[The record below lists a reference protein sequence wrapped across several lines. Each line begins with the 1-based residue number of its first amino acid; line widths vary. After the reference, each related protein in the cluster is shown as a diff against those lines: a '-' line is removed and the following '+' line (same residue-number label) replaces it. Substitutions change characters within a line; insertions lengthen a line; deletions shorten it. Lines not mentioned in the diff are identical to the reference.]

1 MASIDNDIDFNYNN
15 EFVIIYEPFSESL
28 VCELCSA
35 AERNH
40 VMRGGIRCGV
50 FTGESRKSQL
60 TKHLKLK
67 HKIAADKIRAGCK
80 VCGYVSMGKYSLKD
94 VRAHI
99 KKEHEAGQ
107 AEPVRARGAASAA
120 RPNSRRD
127 YNNNINNNNT
137 NAGGSGEV
145 VNSIISS
152 QNDRATAAET
162 VGTNHGAAPSES
174 APNRSRGEDGPE
186 EDSPGP
192 TIVRTRRAARQRLPS
207 MSDTDDDSSNTSVHE
222 QQQLHQ
228 LAPLNT
234 SVSPDVQRHQ
244 HVATRTQTAAATT
257 PDSGSVTPPQTT
269 PLSSRVTN
277 ANTSHSPG
285 SPRRTLRPRAAATQ
299 QPRLQTTSRAR
310 HATSVP
316 AESQGSQRQQLLP
329 RRTLRSSTQESTDGR
344 RSTTS
349 TATQRAAPT
358 TSRQQRSTSPTALA
372 RRSGGTRSNANS
384 SASASTSRKSG
395 SSPPAVRTTRAER
408 LRLEKRAREST
419 TSTRATPPPS
429 RSSTSGQ
436 KRRTQDNAPQRRSSS
451 QQQQAGPSRI
461 RSPAT
466 TYAEAT
472 RGQTLSRASVSGE
485 DIVISRASP
494 TVTAT
499 GSTAA
504 TTSIAATLTTTTTT
518 VSVCSGSI
526 ASAVSSPIIS
536 MACQRPEEVQ
546 VQLPSQTPVLS
557 AVEQTPPISGVTST
571 PAVAEAA
578 TTPASPSP
586 TTPSDEATAE
596 EDWRVVGRS
605 RRRSSAPTPPGAEQ
619 ERRTTAASEITSS
632 PVRTY
637 NLFEQLNNV
646 IADIFRDT
654 PRRSVDIPRAINV
667 PGSRLSAEETGRG
680 DRHRPD
686 LASDVSEVRVVR
698 REQEPPRGNGARGSG
713 RRGGRAVAGRGPTAE
728 QTALIDLACLAND
741 AQQLE
746 QTATLAAE
754 YLSRFT
760 ERRARGP
767 AGGGRRNRRAN
778 GARGRQRSGDDPAAG
793 AGDGAGPVTREG
805 WVAAATRIQRLYRKN
820 RRRAVQEV
828 VNGAPQHC
836 EISVAEVQ
844 KHFEDVHSV
853 REPGGALP
861 PLFNAEPPT
870 AASNAAL
877 VKPFERA
884 EVSLKLKGMNNSS
897 PGPDGV
903 TYCDLKRAD
912 PGCHVLAAL
921 FNACL
926 RTGLVPQ
933 CWKSS
938 STILLHKKGDRAD
951 IGNWRPIAM
960 GDTTAK
966 LFASLIADRLTT
978 WAVVNQRISPSQK
991 GFLPYEGC
999 FEHNFVLGEI
1009 LRDAKTRRKEVVVA
1023 WLDLSNA
1030 FGSVPHA
1037 SIHEALDRH
1046 SVPLPIRNL
1055 VKSSYEG
1062 VSTSV
1067 KTAGAITEPVRILS
1081 GVRQGCPLSPI
1092 VFNLALEPVVRA
1104 VQATGRGYTLS
1115 GQTYN
1120 NLFYAD
1126 DGALVS
1132 DSPDGMRLL
1141 LRSAEDAAA
1150 AVGLRFNPSKSA
1162 TLHLKGAAKARVR
1175 DTRFSIQG
1183 SEMRSMREGE
1193 AYEHL
1198 GVPTGFQVRQTPDSS
1213 IDGLVEDL
1221 RKLDQ
1226 SLLAPWQKLEV
1237 AATFILPRLDFCL
1250 QGSHVEKGPLKEAD
1264 KVVKKLAK
1272 GWMHLPQRAS
1282 AEVVFLPPNMGG
1294 GGILP
1299 LADMAD
1305 LYAIAHAFKLLSSKD
1320 AAVARLAWSSL
1331 ECVAAKRLGR
1341 IAVEQDLADYL
1352 SGVVDGDF
1360 ARPSTGTASLWSH
1373 ARNAARRSSAI
1384 LGLRWVWCAE
1394 RRELGVE
1401 CRGPSGNTITVTPQ
1415 ARSQVVRRLRSALVA
1430 HYRERLLA
1438 KKDQGKVYE
1447 VTSRSRVGNHFLRN
1461 GSFTRFAEWRF
1472 IHRARLD
1479 VLPLNATKR
1488 WQTSGDKRCRK
1499 CGARL
1504 ETLPHVIQHC
1514 RSNFV
1519 AITKRHDGVL
1529 DRLVKALKIPGTVS
1543 VNRTVDGV
1551 DLEWAQLRPDLV
1563 VRDEVRKKIVIVDVA
1578 VPFEN
1583 RGVALEEVRSE
1594 KLAKYRGLAACLER
1608 QGYDVKLMPFLV
1620 GALGGWDAGNERV
1633 IRLLGINRRY
1643 AVMMRRLMIS
1653 DTIRWSRN
1661 VYVEH
1666 VSGARQ
1672 Y

>member
-1 MASIDNDIDFNYNN
+1 
-15 EFVIIYEPFSESL
+15 SL

-50 FTGESRKSQL
+50 FTGESRKAQF

-80 VCGYVSMGKYSLKD
+80 MCGYVSMGKYSLKD

-99 KKEHEAGQ
+99 KKIHEAGQ
-107 AEPVRARGAASAA
+107 AEPVRARGAARAA
-120 RPNSRRD
+120 RPNSCRD
-127 YNNNINNNNT
+127 NNSNNIDINNNNS
-137 NAGGSGEV
+137 NAGGSGEI
-145 VNSIISS
+145 VNISS
-152 QNDRATAAET
+152 QNDRATAAE
-162 VGTNHGAAPSES
+162 VIGTNRGAAPSGS
-174 APNRSRGEDGPE
+174 AQSISGGDGGPE

-192 TIVRTRRAARQRLPS
+192 MIVRTRRAARQRLPS
-207 MSDTDDDSSNTSVHE
+207 LSDTDDDSTNTSVHE

-228 LAPLNT
+228 LAPHNT
-234 SVSPDVQRHQ
+234 SVSPDVQHHQ
-244 HVATRTQTAAATT
+244 HVTTRTQAAAATT
-257 PDSGSVTPPQTT
+257 PDSGRVTPPQTT

-277 ANTSHSPG
+277 ANTSHSPE
-285 SPRRTLRPRAAATQ
+285 SPRRTLRPRAAAMQ
-299 QPRLQTTSRAR
+299 QPRLQATSRAR

-316 AESQGSQRQQLLP
+316 AESQRSQRQQLLP
-329 RRTLRSSTQESTDGR
+329 RRTFRSTQESTEGR
-344 RSTTS
+344 RPTTL

-358 TSRQQRSTSPTALA
+358 TSRQQRSASPTALA
-372 RRSGGTRSNANS
+372 RRSGSTRSNANS

-395 SSPPAVRTTRAER
+395 PSPPAVRTTRAER

-419 TSTRATPPPS
+419 TATRATPPPS

-451 QQQQAGPSRI
+451 QQHQPGPSRI
-461 RSPAT
+461 RSSAT

-472 RGQTLSRASVSGE
+472 RGQTSPRASVSGE
-485 DIVISRASP
+485 DIAISRASP
-494 TVTAT
+494 ARTAT
-499 GSTAA
+499 GSVAA

-526 ASAVSSPIIS
+526 VSAVSRLIIS

-546 VQLPSQTPVLS
+546 VQLLSQTPALS
-557 AVEQTPPISGVTST
+557 VVEQIPPTSGDTPT

-578 TTPASPSP
+578 TTPANPSP
-586 TTPSDEATAE
+586 ATPSAEATVE

-605 RRRSSAPTPPGAEQ
+605 RRRSSAPTPPVAEQ
-619 ERRTTAASEITSS
+619 ERRTAAAPEITSS

-637 NLFEQLNNV
+637 NLFEQLNNAIELV
-646 IADIFRDT
+646 FRDT

-667 PGSRLSAEETGRG
+667 PGPRQSAEETGHG

-686 LASDVSEVRVVR
+686 LAPDVSEVRVVR
-698 REQEPPRGNGARGSG
+698 REQEPPRGNGARGNG
-713 RRGGRAVAGRGPTAE
+713 RRGGRAVAGRGPTVE

-746 QTATLAAE
+746 HTATLAAE

-767 AGGGRRNRRAN
+767 AGGGRVGWRRLREFSAST
-778 GARGRQRSGDDPAAG
+778 ARTGG
-793 AGDGAGPVTREG
+793 GPSKR
-805 WVAAATRIQRLYRKN
+805 
-820 RRRAVQEV
+820 
-828 VNGAPQHC
+828 
-836 EISVAEVQ
+836 
-844 KHFEDVHSV
+844 HFEDVHSV

-912 PGCHVLAAL
+912 PGCHVLAAI

-1067 KTAGAITEPVRILS
+1067 KTAGAITDPVRILS

-1162 TLHLKGAAKARVR
+1162 TLHLKGAATARVQ

-1213 IDGLVEDL
+1213 IDGLVGDL

-1250 QGSHVEKGPLKEAD
+1250 QGSHVEKGPLSEAD

-1320 AAVARLAWSSL
+1320 AAVARLARSSL

-1341 IAVEQDLADYL
+1341 IAAEQDLADYL

-1373 ARNAARRSSAI
+1373 ARNAARRSSAA

-1394 RRELGVE
+1394 RQELGVE

-1415 ARSQVVRRLRSALVA
+1415 ARGQVVRRLRSALVA

-1488 WQTSGDKRCRK
+1488 WQTGGDKRCRK
-1499 CGARL
+1499 CGAHL

-1514 RSNFV
+1514 WSNFV

-1529 DRLVKALKIPGTVS
+1529 DLLVKALKIPGTVS

-1583 RGVALEEVRSE
+1583 GGVALEEVRSE